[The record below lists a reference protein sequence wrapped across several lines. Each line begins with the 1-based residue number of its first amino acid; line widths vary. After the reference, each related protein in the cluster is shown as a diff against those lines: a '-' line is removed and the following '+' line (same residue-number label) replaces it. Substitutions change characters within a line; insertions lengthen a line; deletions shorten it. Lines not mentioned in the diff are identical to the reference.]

1 MSFNSEFDFL
11 INAQFLRKFTLLMS
25 KTYKIAVI
33 NGDGIGAE
41 IVPAGVA
48 VLDAV
53 AEKHGITIE
62 KKMFPYGAGY
72 YKAHG
77 KFMADNALEELKGF
91 DAIFFGAVGLP
102 EIDDTLP
109 ARDYTFKV
117 RTTFKQ
123 YVNYRP
129 VKLFAGLE
137 SPLRAKKS
145 EDIDFV
151 VVRENNEG
159 EFVQTGTTM
168 YPDQAEGMAMDT
180 SIFTRFG
187 IERIAH
193 YSFKL
198 ARKRKNRVTNVTK
211 SNTLINSLAY
221 WDKVI
226 AEVAEQYP
234 DVEYHKMYIDN
245 ASASFVLR
253 PEVFDVILTTNL
265 FGDILSDLGGAI
277 MGSLG
282 LGGSGNINPESEF
295 PSMFEPIHGSAP
307 DIAGQN
313 IANPIGQIWSAAI
326 MLEHLGEKEA
336 AKDIVA
342 GIEHATAQGN
352 LTKDLG
358 GTASTT
364 DIANR
369 VAEFI
374 QTSKTVIA

>member
-1 MSFNSEFDFL
+1 MSTS
-11 INAQFLRKFTLLMS
+11 
-25 KTYKIAVI
+25 YKIAVV

-41 IVPAGVA
+41 IVPAGVS
-48 VLDAV
+48 VLKA
-53 AEKHGITIE
+53 AAKKHDINLELTDLSW
-62 KKMFPYGAGY
+62 GAGY
-72 YKAHG
+72 YLKHG
-77 KFMADNALEELKGF
+77 EFMPTDGIEQMKTF
-91 DAIFFGAVGLP
+91 DAIYFGAVGLT
-102 EIDDTLP
+102 EVDDTLP

-117 RTTFKQ
+117 RSELKQ

-129 VKLFAGLE
+129 VKLFSGLK
-137 SPLRAKKS
+137 SPLRDKTE

-151 VVRENNEG
+151 VIRENNEG
-159 EFVQTGTTM
+159 EFVQTGKTM
-168 YPDQAEGMAMDT
+168 YPDQPEGMAMDT

-198 ARKRKNRVTNVTK
+198 ARKRKNKVTNVTK

-234 DVEYHKMYIDN
+234 DVEYNKMYIDN

-282 LGGSGNINPESEF
+282 LGGSGNINPEKEF

-307 DIAGQN
+307 DIAGLN

-326 MLEHLGEKEA
+326 MLEHLGETQA
-336 AKDIVA
+336 SQDIIA
-342 GIEHATAQGN
+342 GIEHTTAKGN
-352 LTKDLG
+352 LTKDLKG
-358 GTASTT
+358 KSTT
-364 DIANR
+364 TE
-369 VAEFI
+369 VAESVVNYI
-374 QTSKTVIA
+374 NSSELVTS